1 MSILKGGLIFVA
13 GAAAG
18 AVPTWFYM
26 KKKVKEAN
34 EATQAA
40 VDNVKASYERSEKN
54 QEIKKSYSFDAS
66 PGMIFTP
73 ELTKAYGDKEMSAYQ
88 ELVEKIES
96 DSPDDIYK
104 VDAEDFESDDEDS
117 RIYLTYYK
125 LDDMVVYSDSM
136 IPVDEPEELLGAYFR
151 DSFTEDDVVYIKN
164 ENEGAMY
171 EVLLDAVNSL
181 ADDVETSNV
190 FDSVESEPIAEGG
203 E

>member
-1 MSILKGGLIFVA
+1 MSILKGGLIFVV

-73 ELTKAYGDKEMSAYQ
+73 ELTKAYGNKETSAYQ
-88 ELVEKIES
+88 EVVEKIES
-96 DSPDDIYK
+96 DCPDDIYK

-136 IPVDEPEELLGAYFR
+136 IPVDEPEELLGSYFR